1 MSLRVN
7 EARPQNRSSIKDRTL
22 DAVRE
27 PVSSP
32 MRGTQRAISVDSPVV
47 STVKPAAV
55 LWDMDGTIIDSEPYW
70 MRAETVL
77 MAKFGREWTHELG
90 LTMVGQ
96 GLSHSAGILQSNGV
110 DMPTNDIIDFLSTM
124 VMEQIAS
131 SIPWRPGARELL
143 EDVSRNGVPNALVTM
158 SFRQMADLVVSTV
171 GFDAFS
177 AVVSGDEVS
186 QPKPHPEAYRRA
198 AELLGVAIVD
208 CVAIEDSVPGLTS
221 AMASGAVSIG
231 VPHVTDLPDIAGYT
245 LWPTLADRTARDIS
259 AVFEGARS

>member
-1 MSLRVN
+1 MH
-7 EARPQNRSSIKDRTL
+7 
-22 DAVRE
+22 AVRE
-27 PVSSP
+27 LVSSLP
-32 MRGTQRAISVDSPVV
+32 LRAQRAFSVDSPVV

-70 MRAETVL
+70 MRAETSL
-77 MAKFGREWTHELG
+77 MAKFGCEWSHELG

-96 GLSHSAGILQSNGV
+96 GLGHSAGILQANGV
-110 DMPTNDIIDFLSTM
+110 DMPADDIIEFLSSM
-124 VMEQIAS
+124 VMEQIADS
-131 SIPWRPGARELL
+131 VPWRPGARELL
-143 EDVSRNGVPNALVTM
+143 EDVTRSGVPNALVTM
-158 SFRQMADLVVSTV
+158 SFREMAELVVSTV

-198 AELLGVAIVD
+198 AELLGVTITD
-208 CVAIEDSVPGLTS
+208 CVAIEDSVPGLAS

-231 VPHVTDLPDIAGYT
+231 VPHMSLLPDIAGYT